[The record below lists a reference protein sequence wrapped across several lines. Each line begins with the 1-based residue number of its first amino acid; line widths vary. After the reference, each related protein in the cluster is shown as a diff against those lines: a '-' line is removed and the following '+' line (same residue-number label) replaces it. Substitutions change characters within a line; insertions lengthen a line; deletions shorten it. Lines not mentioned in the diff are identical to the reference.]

1 MSSASTA
8 KTAAKPGLPPAAK
21 MPGEV
26 VRGLVSLWI
35 LLHFFA
41 VILGIATGTPMGT
54 SQLLARIKRAPILDQ
69 YLFALWLDVGHTYVF
84 TSGQLDGD
92 YSLETDLIYADGHTE
107 TKNLQPDGA
116 HGERLERYRA
126 LAMRSAAGAEF
137 ETPDTSVPYH
147 VGGALLKQL
156 KDAGVKEVVFRVRR
170 HAPLSMAD
178 ANGSDPGQRDPNNP
192 RSFSTLATI
201 SVTLNS
207 SDQPQVQ
214 VKARSATDVAPVTNP
229 TQTPPNRKSGSTK
242 QGPSDQSGTTPSST
256 IRPPPAPLKL
266 PGDAPNFD
274 SSKILAPNSPD
285 PETSK

>member
-156 KDAGVKEVVFRVRR
+156 
-170 HAPLSMAD
+170 
-178 ANGSDPGQRDPNNP
+178 
-192 RSFSTLATI
+192 
-201 SVTLNS
+201 
-207 SDQPQVQ
+207 
-214 VKARSATDVAPVTNP
+214 
-229 TQTPPNRKSGSTK
+229 
-242 QGPSDQSGTTPSST
+242 
-256 IRPPPAPLKL
+256 
-266 PGDAPNFD
+266 
-274 SSKILAPNSPD
+274 
-285 PETSK
+285 